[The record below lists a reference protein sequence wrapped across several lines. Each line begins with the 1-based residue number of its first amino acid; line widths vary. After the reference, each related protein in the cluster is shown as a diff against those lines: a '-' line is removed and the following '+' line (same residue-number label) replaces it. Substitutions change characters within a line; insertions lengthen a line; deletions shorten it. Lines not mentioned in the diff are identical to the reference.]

1 MKSDDTPAQ
10 TPTALQQVKNYHK
23 QTKHEF
29 NRFAKSLGYLDWAN
43 QPDPFRRFHG
53 APLISLPLLLL
64 DEEPFSPSYEALF
77 QGSSIPSNPVTLKT
91 LSRFF
96 EYALSLT
103 AWKEYNGTRWA
114 LRSNPSSGNLHPT
127 EGYVFIGNLLQ
138 LSLEPGLYHY
148 APKEHGLEHRWQI
161 SSEIAQLLL
170 QDLPTEGFLVGLTSI
185 HWREAWKYGER
196 AFRYC
201 QHDIGHAIGSMRISA
216 ATLGWNMVVLSH
228 TSDET
233 IEQFLGLHRKQDFH
247 PSEREYPELLAA
259 IWPKTIQP
267 PSNINLSF
275 EKPSDQMLLSGKWQ
289 GTANRL
295 SKDDPVH
302 WEIIDEVTEASW
314 KSTQESETLS
324 FTSSSATQNQND
336 AKESDPLAGQIIH
349 QRRSAVAFDGH
360 TSLSVDRFYTMLLR
374 TMPQG
379 QLPVPARPMPWDTLS
394 WNPTVHLALFV
405 HRIDGLPPG
414 MYWLNRHPHERQVTD
429 FQAAMHEQ
437 FVWSIPENC
446 PSQLP
451 LHLLEEGDAKNLAMQ
466 LSCGQ
471 EIASHSA
478 FALGMVAE
486 FDESFEKFG
495 PWFYKRLF
503 WETGL
508 IGQVLYLEAEAAG
521 IRSTGIGCFFD
532 DPVHRVLGFYPQTN
546 WQSLYHFTVGG
557 PQDDGR
563 LTTLPP
569 YGPHVT

>member
-1 MKSDDTPAQ
+1 
-10 TPTALQQVKNYHK
+10 
-23 QTKHEF
+23 
-29 NRFAKSLGYLDWAN
+29 LDWAN

-53 APLISLPLLLL
+53 APLISLPILQL

-77 QGSSIPSNPVTLKT
+77 HFPSIPPQPISLKT

-127 EGYVFIGNLLQ
+127 EGYLFIGNLPQ

-148 APKEHGLEHRWQI
+148 APKEHGLEHRWQV
-161 SSEIAQLLL
+161 SSETAQLIL
-170 QDLPTEGFLVGLTSI
+170 QHLPTEGFLFGLTSI

-233 IEQFLGLHRKQDFH
+233 IEQFLGLHRKQDFQ

-259 IWPKTIQP
+259 VWPKNIHP
-267 PSNINLSF
+267 PSNMNLAF
-275 EKPSDQMLLSGKWQ
+275 EKPSNQILLSGEWQ

-295 SKDDPVH
+295 SKDAPVH

-314 KSTQESETLS
+314 KTTQESEILS
-324 FTSSSATQNQND
+324 FTSASATQNPHD
-336 AKESDPLAGQIIH
+336 EKETEPLAGQIIH

-374 TMPQG
+374 TMPHN
-379 QLPVPARPMPWDTLS
+379 QLPVPERPMPWDALP

-414 MYWLNRHPHERQVTD
+414 MYWLNRNPHERQVTD

-486 FDESFEKFG
+486 FDENLEKYG

-503 WETGL
+503 WETGF

-532 DPVHRVLGFYPQTN
+532 DPVHRVLGFYPQTK